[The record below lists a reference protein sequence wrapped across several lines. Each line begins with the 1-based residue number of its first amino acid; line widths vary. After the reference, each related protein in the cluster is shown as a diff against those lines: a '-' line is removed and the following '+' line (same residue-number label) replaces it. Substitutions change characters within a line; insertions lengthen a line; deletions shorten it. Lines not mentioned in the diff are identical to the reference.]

1 MDGFQSVL
9 VDMGVNLCGGYVGM
23 AEHYLNCTQIGTARQ
38 QVGGKGV
45 AQHVGRDGFID
56 SRHGSGFS
64 YYLPE
69 SGSAHR
75 FRP

>member
-23 AEHYLNCTQIGTARQ
+23 TEHYLNCTQIGTARQ

-56 SRHGSGFS
+56 S
-64 YYLPE
+64 
-69 SGSAHR
+69 
-75 FRP
+75 